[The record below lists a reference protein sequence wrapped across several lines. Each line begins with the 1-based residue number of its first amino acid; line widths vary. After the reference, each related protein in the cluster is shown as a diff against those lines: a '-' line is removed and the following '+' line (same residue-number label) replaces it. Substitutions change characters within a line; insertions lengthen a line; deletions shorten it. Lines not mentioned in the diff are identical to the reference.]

1 MAVNAQ
7 HVKQNAFKTRKNYDA
22 KDFALCAVY
31 TTMPKYPVIGGF
43 CINCYAKC
51 HEGNWH
57 EGCEKVGEVF
67 RIVEKHAEK
76 IFMDTIF
83 KDVERVVKTKP
94 RQIGFING
102 SSYVLGSTVDLHGE
116 AISLIS
122 ARGLKPFVDPF
133 YIPFCEMYPDYLLA
147 LEHFKPIPGT
157 EIIIE
162 STANGT
168 QQKPF
173 FSLFSRSF
181 RPWGS
186 NLIYVDFSQ
195 KKK

>member
-1 MAVNAQ
+1 M
-7 HVKQNAFKTRKNYDA
+7 
-22 KDFALCAVY
+22 
-31 TTMPKYPVIGGF
+31 
-43 CINCYAKC
+43 
-51 HEGNWH
+51 
-57 EGCEKVGEVF
+57 F

-76 IFMDTIF
+76 IFIDTVF
-83 KDVERVVKTKP
+83 KDVERVVRTKP
-94 RQIGFING
+94 RQVGFING
-102 SSYVLGSTVDLHGE
+102 SSYITDDVNT
-116 AISLIS
+116 I
-122 ARGLKPFVDPF
+122 RGHKPFVDPF